1 MVYHKFLKLS
11 SLFFI
16 LFCFSDWMNFIALS
30 SHSLILSSE
39 SSGLLLIS
47 LLNFCSVIVF
57 FSSVISVWYFLVFSA
72 SMWNSHFVHEF
83 FFWPWWTSLWAL
95 FWFLYQASHLSLF
108 HLCLFLEFYLV
119 LLFGTYVSGV
129 LFFCLGLTPLYF
141 IFLTLH
147 VGSWTLDKTTTSV
160 SFGIV
165 VSCRKWTS
173 SA

>member
-1 MVYHKFLKLS
+1 MLDKHLFSLPQFLRSAKWDND
-11 SLFFI
+11 
-16 LFCFSDWMNFIALS
+16 FC
-30 SHSLILSSE
+30 LILSSIFCLYVKF
-39 SSGLLLIS
+39 SLCSWIFLLTLI
-47 LLNFCSVIVF
+47 
-57 FSSVISVWYFLVFSA
+57 
-72 SMWNSHFVHEF
+72 
-83 FFWPWWTSLWAL
+83 TSLWAL

-108 HLCLFLEFYLV
+108 HLCLFLEFYVV

-147 VGSWTLDKTTTSV
+147 VGSWTSDKTTTSV

>member
-1 MVYHKFLKLS
+1 
-11 SLFFI
+11 
-16 LFCFSDWMNFIALS
+16 MNFIALS